1 LGEEI
6 IPEQYWD
13 EIENVEMSDCVS
25 RDIVPP
31 LSFREFQTY
40 ASVVNG
46 GSGEGSRRP
55 IFVEETQ
62 CCHQLPRDLEACHQT
77 GEVYSTTGCCLA
89 DMKGLSMGSGFIYR
103 MVGPE

>member
-6 IPEQYWD
+6 IPEQYWN

-31 LSFREFQTY
+31 LSFRECQAY

-46 GSGEGSRRP
+46 GGGGGEGSRRL
-55 IFVEETQ
+55 IFVEET
-62 CCHQLPRDLEACHQT
+62 
-77 GEVYSTTGCCLA
+77 
-89 DMKGLSMGSGFIYR
+89 
-103 MVGPE
+103 

>member
-6 IPEQYWD
+6 IPEQYWN

-31 LSFREFQTY
+31 LSFRECQAY

-46 GSGEGSRRP
+46 GGGEGSRRL
-55 IFVEETQ
+55 IFVEET
-62 CCHQLPRDLEACHQT
+62 
-77 GEVYSTTGCCLA
+77 
-89 DMKGLSMGSGFIYR
+89 
-103 MVGPE
+103 